1 MFRRS
6 RERGNEFICD
16 TERVVWQDLG
26 ARKRSPSRTLIATI
40 NGPGRDPFTRSRIP
54 GNDHSVL
61 RLAVASPCCEEKVF
75 LARRYRC
82 RLSPS
87 PASSR
92 SGILHDT
99 VDSNL

>member
-1 MFRRS
+1 MCFAG

-54 GNDHSVL
+54 GSDLFVP
-61 RLAVASPCCEEKVF
+61 RLAAASPCCVRIGEKEKVSGAT
-75 LARRYRC
+75 LP
-82 RLSPS
+82 LSIV
-87 PASSR
+87 AFTR
-92 SGILHDT
+92 
-99 VDSNL
+99 V